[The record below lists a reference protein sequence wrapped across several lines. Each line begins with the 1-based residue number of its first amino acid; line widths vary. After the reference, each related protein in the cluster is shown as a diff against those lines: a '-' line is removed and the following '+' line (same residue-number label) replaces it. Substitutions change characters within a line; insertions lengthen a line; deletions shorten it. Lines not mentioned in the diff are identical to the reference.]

1 MTSSPW
7 VHFVA
12 LVLCFVGAC
21 HGQGGPPPDQ
31 ICTKDRLAQSVLT
44 CNPTYQPPGTPGAF
58 VYNGNRT
65 MTTPGSNDC
74 GPPAGS
80 PGDCFECCYK
90 EPPAPPPP
98 RCLDINTQPVGD
110 YRCANQGGWDD
121 RVNKT
126 MCWVFDHQEP
136 CNAKFAATMPDKS
149 RVASY
154 SCCGDPSRAY
164 CLTQADCT
172 GAEASPPSSSPASM
186 PPPRSPGS
194 APLQCD
200 HEGKEKLNLQCNHP
214 GLTFVEKSFMQ
225 GLPAVP
231 DLPGSPGSGL
241 PPCDERSISAAYPT
255 LEDLHCWECCYTAPP
270 PPPIPL
276 QSPIPP
282 QAPGAPVISA
292 SPPPPPRPPPSPSPP
307 PGSVPLD
314 CDHEHRPRSQ
324 LRCED
329 PKRLFV
335 EQRIDPNWSC
345 DTSNPQEDLR
355 PCWECCYTAFV
366 PPPPPAAPPVQPCN
380 PVGGSVC
387 SGRTSWDNTAC
398 VNGPPD
404 LPDLKFCCCAERTGL
419 MCLAAADCPQNPP
432 PPPPSPHF
440 PGAPFPPPAPASPPP
455 SPSPP
460 PPPTSPPPSPSP
472 PPPPT
477 SPPPSPSPPPPRF
490 PPDAPADAP
499 LAPPPPPS
507 PAPPPP
513 SPAPPPPQTPPLPPP
528 PNSPP
533 PSSSSS
539 SPPPSP
545 LPSPLPSPSVV
556 VHSPPPSSSGVDSP
570 PPPEQAA
577 LTKGDGGS
585 PPETTI
591 MIAASAGSA
600 VVLLLIGAGFVAFRK
615 RGCNAHF
622 LSRPR
627 SSRTSLLDEL

>member
-1 MTSSPW
+1 
-7 VHFVA
+7 
-12 LVLCFVGAC
+12 
-21 HGQGGPPPDQ
+21 
-31 ICTKDRLAQSVLT
+31 
-44 CNPTYQPPGTPGAF
+44 
-58 VYNGNRT
+58 
-65 MTTPGSNDC
+65 MTTPEP
-74 GPPAGS
+74 PPAGS
-80 PGDCFECCYK
+80 PGECWECCYE
-90 EPPAPPPP
+90 EPPSPGVGLTSADAT
-98 RCLDINTQPVGD
+98 CTNTCTFAFDLVCD
-110 YRCANQGGWDD
+110 DGGPGSSFSFCPLGTECSDCG
-121 RVNKT
+121 R
-126 MCWVFDHQEP
+126 EP
-136 CNAKFAATMPDKS
+136 LRPFL
-149 RVASY
+149 
-154 SCCGDPSRAY
+154 PS
-164 CLTQADCT
+164 
-172 GAEASPPSSSPASM
+172 PSTP
-186 PPPRSPGS
+186 PGS

-200 HEGKEKLNLQCNHP
+200 HEGLEKSKLHCNHP
-214 GLTFVEKSFMQ
+214 GLTFVEKRFMQ
-225 GLPAVP
+225 GLPGVP
-231 DLPGSPGSGL
+231 DLPGQPGSGL
-241 PPCDERSISAAYPT
+241 PPCDERSISPAYPT
-255 LEDLHCWECCYTAPP
+255 LEDLHCWECCYTVPPPLPAPP
-270 PPPIPL
+270 RPL

-282 QAPGAPVISA
+282 QAPGAPGISA
-292 SPPPPPRPPPSPSPP
+292 SPPPPPRPPTYPRPP
-307 PGSVPLD
+307 PGSVPLL
-314 CDHEHRPRSQ
+314 CDHELLPRSQ

-335 EQRIDPNWSC
+335 EQRIDPNAPC

-366 PPPPPAAPPVQPCN
+366 PPPPPAVPPAPPCLPAPTNDCRGITGWDDRAC
-380 PVGGSVC
+380 PVS
-387 SGRTSWDNTAC
+387 
-398 VNGPPD
+398 PQ
-404 LPDLKFCCCAERTGL
+404 DLKFCCCAEWTGL
-419 MCLAAADCPQNPP
+419 LCLAAADCPQNPR
-432 PPPPSPHF
+432 PPPPSPQL

-472 PPPPT
+472 PPP
-477 SPPPSPSPPPPRF
+477 RF
-490 PPDAPADAP
+490 PPDLPADAP
-499 LAPPPPPS
+499 QAPPPPPS

-513 SPAPPPPQTPPLPPP
+513 SPAPPPPQTPPPPPP